1 MLNAKIG
8 YIYYFFNFNKGIK
21 MNEIDLIKDLEMSL
35 EQITS
40 LCELML
46 EVDIYTMPNVLTIME
61 LAERGLNK
69 IKENKN
75 LLG

>member
-1 MLNAKIG
+1 
-8 YIYYFFNFNKGIK
+8 

-46 EVDIYTMPNVLTIME
+46 EVDIYTMPNVLTIMD
-61 LAERGLNK
+61 LAEQGLNK